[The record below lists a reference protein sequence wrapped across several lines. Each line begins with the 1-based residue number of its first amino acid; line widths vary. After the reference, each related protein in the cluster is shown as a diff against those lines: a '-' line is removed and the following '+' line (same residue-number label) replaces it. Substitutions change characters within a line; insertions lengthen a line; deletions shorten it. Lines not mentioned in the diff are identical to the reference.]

1 MLESLKARALI
12 RQLLVLAAIQLFTVT
27 AALAQS
33 LTSAPQIF
41 DVRISLPLEPEDEA
55 YHDFYINAGPEAGFK
70 KGMFV
75 TVVRLVPVHDPIQNK
90 QQATLTVDVARLQV
104 IHVERN
110 ITVARL
116 DLEFTDED
124 RPTLEY
130 ESVMIGDRIDP
141 ASFTMDVPKKK
152 QKIKKKVA
160 AEDLPR
166 PIETAREDIKPD
178 TSAAVAAAVKAVVP
192 ASATA
197 PPPNAVA
204 ASGSFAASASTP
216 VSGVPVT
223 PSAAAPQTPADE
235 SASAN
240 KPSAPASVP
249 VPAPASSNGASNA
262 APAPMAPEMAPA
274 PSLDSKSST

>member
-116 DLEFTDED
+116 DSEFTDED

-166 PIETAREDIKPD
+166 PIETAREEMKPD

-192 ASATA
+192 APAVAS
-197 PPPNAVA
+197 PPNAVSA
-204 ASGSFAASASTP
+204 TASASASG
-216 VSGVPVT
+216 SGVPVT
-223 PSAAAPQTPADE
+223 PSAAAPQTPAAE

-240 KPSAPASVP
+240 KPSVPASVP
-249 VPAPASSNGASNA
+249 VPPPASSNGASNA
-262 APAPMAPEMAPA
+262 APAPLAPETAPA
-274 PSLDSKSST
+274 LSLDSKSST

>member
-1 MLESLKARALI
+1 MLESLEARALI

-27 AALAQS
+27 AAFAQS

-55 YHDFYINAGPEAGFK
+55 YHDFYINAGPEAGLK

-116 DLEFTDED
+116 DSEFTDED

-141 ASFTMDVPKKK
+141 ASFTMDAPKKK

-166 PIETAREDIKPD
+166 PIESAREEIKPD

-192 ASATA
+192 ALATA
-197 PPPNAVA
+197 RPPNATTT
-204 ASGSFAASASTP
+204 SASAP

-223 PSAAAPQTPADE
+223 PSATAPQAPAAE
-235 SASAN
+235 SASANN

-249 VPAPASSNGASNA
+249 VPPPTSSNGASNA
-262 APAPMAPEMAPA
+262 VPTPIDPETAPA